1 MNMNITPFMDRL
13 QSLNSASFLC
23 ISFT

>member
-1 MNMNITPFMDRL
+1 MNITPFMDRL